1 MFIHMSSSICHAFT
15 TVVTPVAGTGCRKS
29 CYPTFI
35 STYQLRETAPETH
48 IPKSRNL
55 AELFRIQ
62 TYCSLT
68 YHPLTLITTAPFP
81 LPQAFCPSRTNLVQN
96 RREAAAIPSFKV
108 HEWSRKTL
116 EENATGY
123 GREEAVSAPLSD
135 LPSLS

>member
-1 MFIHMSSSICHAFT
+1 MFIHTSSSICHAFT

-62 TYCSLT
+62 TYCSLSHIASP
-68 YHPLTLITTAPFP
+68 HPHHHGSPFP
-81 LPQAFCPSRTNLVQN
+81 CLRHSALPEQTWSKIAERQQQYLVSKCTSGVERLWKRMPRGMAG
-96 RREAAAIPSFKV
+96 RRQ
-108 HEWSRKTL
+108 
-116 EENATGY
+116 
-123 GREEAVSAPLSD
+123 
-135 LPSLS
+135 SLHPFQICQV